1 MTSQLM
7 DDFNKLVVEHDYNPL
22 KRLIKT
28 FSIQDPEVS
37 NDQLLHNVLFEC
49 FDQSVENQS
58 KAWENP
64 QKVCNVSE
72 IERPFYQ
79 KNMQKLPDPVS
90 NDVLS
95 FIDSKYWAPSDIRS
109 RDDRKAEL
117 KNKNVSISGWNYNER
132 DISDIINCFNTI
144 KKIKKE
150 NILLFINFENVL
162 EYTLKLSN
170 VIKEKNCLSEE
181 EKEQLKFNSTIQDLT
196 SMNHTV
202 NKMVEQLE
210 HLKEKNEVAIITQ
223 SELAIKKMIDEI
235 NFFRKRYKKNED
247 YVLERDH
254 INYENFSAFLFSD
267 PVHKYQIGMQNPDN
281 YYYPDTQPNSFQLQ
295 NALYVKKMEDEYNVM
310 MHLNEFIRKN
320 LTTKKDDPEK
330 SKDDIIKDICSE
342 YSDIFQAIIEHSHL
356 KSKLEY
362 LSYYKN
368 SFLHIN
374 ALTTIHNLSK
384 KNIREICESPLDM
397 KTIEAQISVNFEKVN
412 QQINQY
418 SALFET
424 MELKYPIGFVAD
436 LLISS
441 FFKGLNYERSFNE
454 KFKDLSPEGVVLKSL
469 KQLTREKDLPLYI
482 FNDGYKQTMIN
493 ARLDSMLLNKRS
505 TVQYNSVFFGFNSHY
520 NTKENILNDV
530 FSSQLKGIHAQFLQS
545 TPTYDACFEYLK
557 QKTGDCDFTTIFKD
571 TNKMVQ
577 NAKKG
582 CLSDKNMYIFYYIT
596 FFILD
601 TLCNCNDLYV
611 SPFHSSFDNSTKFN
625 DRKANAQDYLHKVNA
640 IQLYDSFQ
648 GNADEKRTQVLQLV
662 VGFSVQLYNVLFN
675 FDDQYYFV
683 CMNSFFKCFIPALL
697 SISNKIDE
705 TKTENY
711 ECFFETNIEF
721 RKLSN
726 LSIEDQWCLKGIK
739 IDDCTGKEET
749 YLDEFDIVDTQEK
762 QNTLLSK
769 LNDLIV
775 DVSAFL
781 DTSSS
786 DELDELLQEITEL
799 RDFNSIFLYLGLH
812 SEIDEET
819 LKQSVKEFTDRFEG
833 LKLQSTQKDV
843 KAVSNE
849 EPHDEAHDSTD
860 EEKTDDVEK
869 EDVQIPVQSE
879 TAVPKIS
886 AVQQTDNLSKSLQ
899 KHEITRDEEMDE
911 SIERLKT
918 QPLQIPVQ
926 SETTSDDED
935 EMDDESILENVDQT
949 DNFSKKVS
957 RRKKDNESTDS
968 KKSRRNLPVPPMT
981 PLPKFLGLPKVVAA
995 EVGRRL
1001 NWSDVLKE
1009 QFAKSGINGRK
1020 ILDES
1025 EEEWRQKIGL
1035 IKDPE
1040 FPRVEMDRAISVLVE
1055 LKAERKE
1062 AERKEMFLSQKNIAI
1077 PLTMNWT

>member
-7 DDFNKLVVEHDYNPL
+7 DDFNKLVVDHDYNPL
-22 KRLIKT
+22 KRMMKT
-28 FSIQDPEVS
+28 FSVQDPDVS
-37 NDQLLHNVLFEC
+37 NEQLLHNVLFEC
-49 FDQSVENQS
+49 FDQSIENQS

-64 QKVCNVSE
+64 QNVCSKSQ

-79 KNMQKLPDPVS
+79 KNLQKLPDPVS

-95 FIDSKYWAPSDIRS
+95 FIDSKYWVPSDIRS
-109 RDDRKAEL
+109 REDRKAEL
-117 KNKNVSISGWNYNER
+117 TNKNVSISGWNYNER

-150 NILLFINFENVL
+150 NLLLFINFENVL
-162 EYTLKLSN
+162 EYTLKLAN

-181 EKEQLKFNSTIQDLT
+181 EKEQLKFNSTIRDLT

-210 HLKEKNEVAIITQ
+210 HLKEKNEVAFMTQ
-223 SELAIKKMIDEI
+223 SELVIKKMTDEI
-235 NFFRKRYKKNED
+235 NFFRKKYKKNED
-247 YVLERDH
+247 YVLEKDH
-254 INYENFSAFLFSD
+254 ITYENFSSFLFSD

-281 YYYPDTQPNSFQLQ
+281 YYYPDTQPNTFQLK

-310 MHLNEFIRKN
+310 THLNEFIRKN
-320 LTTKKDDPEK
+320 LTTKKDDPKK

-384 KNIREICESPLDM
+384 KNIREICESTLDM
-397 KTIEAQISVNFEKVN
+397 KTLEAEISVNFEKVN

-454 KFKDLSPEGVVLKSL
+454 KFKDLSPEGVVLRSL

-493 ARLDSMLLNKRS
+493 ARLDSMLLNKQS

-520 NTKENILNDV
+520 NNKENILNDV
-530 FSSQLKGIHAQFLQS
+530 FSAQLKGIHAQFLQS

-557 QKTGDCDFTTIFKD
+557 QKTGTCDFTTILKD
-571 TNKMVQ
+571 TTKMVQ
-577 NAKKG
+577 NVKKG
-582 CLSDKNMYIFYYIT
+582 FLSDKNMYIFYYIT

-611 SPFHSSFDNSTKFN
+611 SPFHHSFDNLTKFN
-625 DRKANAQDYLHKVNA
+625 DSKAKSQDYLHKFNA
-640 IQLYDSFQ
+640 VQLYDAFQ

-662 VGFSVQLYNVLFN
+662 VGFSVQLYNMLFN

-697 SISNKIDE
+697 SPSNKIDE
-705 TKTENY
+705 TKTEKY
-711 ECFFETNIEF
+711 ECFFETNVEF

-726 LSIEDQWCLKGIK
+726 LSIEEQWCLKGIK

-769 LNDLIV
+769 LNDLIF
-775 DVSAFL
+775 DVSEFL
-781 DTSSS
+781 ETRSS
-786 DELDELLQEITEL
+786 DELNKLLEEITEL
-799 RDFNSIFLYLGLH
+799 RDFNSIFLYLGLT
-812 SEIDEET
+812 SEIDEAHLTE
-819 LKQSVKEFTDRFEG
+819 KIKEFADRFEV
-833 LKLQSTQKDV
+833 LKPQAKQKV
-843 KAVSNE
+843 VESESEKE
-849 EPHDEAHDSTD
+849 TD
-860 EEKTDDVEK
+860 EEKTEDDDEEEEQDVYSKLDRLIYGLYGRSWKYAKPVEVNELEKELILFKNQIDSDRLNKKTINEEQLQQKIDEYTIKVKNALKLGRNVPSWLGYLFNDDFYRDPEESAVVSEASTQEPEAIASSADSSEVSNAQAAAEAANADAEIDVLDKALEMEQVMDDVSK
-869 EDVQIPVQSE
+869 TSQRPK
-879 TAVPKIS
+879 KIS
-886 AVQQTDNLSKSLQ
+886 RRRIIKRNIENEND
-899 KHEITRDEEMDE
+899 DDDYE
-911 SIERLKT
+911 SIG
-918 QPLQIPVQ
+918 
-926 SETTSDDED
+926 
-935 EMDDESILENVDQT
+935 
-949 DNFSKKVS
+949 
-957 RRKKDNESTDS
+957 S
-968 KKSRRNLPVPPMT
+968 KKSRRNNDQENNYAQKKM
-981 PLPKFLGLPKVVAA
+981 
-995 EVGRRL
+995 
-1001 NWSDVLKE
+1001 N
-1009 QFAKSGINGRK
+1009 IN
-1020 ILDES
+1020 
-1025 EEEWRQKIGL
+1025 Q
-1035 IKDPE
+1035 
-1040 FPRVEMDRAISVLVE
+1040 
-1055 LKAERKE
+1055 
-1062 AERKEMFLSQKNIAI
+1062 NI